1 MAEDRR
7 GSTARRFGK
16 SVVFPMTA
24 SHHPHSPQLPP
35 RPLRRQTPAHRQGRN
50 HQGLDRQNRCWLE
63 AYANCHDP
71 VSRLHWRNR
80 LVEANLGLVHSVA
93 ARFVGIT
100 QLPYSDLVQV
110 GCQGLI
116 RAVEAFDG
124 RRARC
129 LSTFAIP
136 YVRGAIRHELR
147 DRESSIRLPRP
158 LWELRHRLRRLQE
171 ERRAQGEAPL
181 GREGLASALGCT
193 PGELEEA
200 EGLREVAHPLS
211 LDALQCGSGDSDG
224 LTTWLDQLA
233 DPRSL
238 PPEHPTAAP
247 SRCAGLRSDQA
258 NWLRL
263 QLTQLEPLQRELV
276 VARVVVGCSW
286 VELGRQHGLHPRMAE
301 RRCNAALRHLKA
313 LAEGWRDPPGSCS
326 GSGVSGNEASSEQEA
341 LRPGV

>member
-1 MAEDRR
+1 M
-7 GSTARRFGK
+7 ARRFQK
-16 SVVFPMTA
+16 SVSFPMTA
-24 SHHPHSPQLPP
+24 SPTAPRHPLPHSPLLPP
-35 RPLRRQTPAHRQGRN
+35 RPLRRQSPAHRPE
-50 HQGLDRQNRCWLE
+50 RQNRCWLE
-63 AYANCHDP
+63 AYASASDP
-71 VSRLHWRNR
+71 HTRLHWRNR

-93 ARFVGIT
+93 ARFAGLT
-100 QLPYSDLVQV
+100 QLPYGDLVQV

-147 DRESSIRLPRP
+147 DRESWIRLPRP

-171 ERRAQGEAPL
+171 ERRVQGLAPL
-181 GREGLASALGCT
+181 GREGLARALGCT
-193 PGELEEA
+193 AEALEEA
-200 EGLREVAHPLS
+200 EGLREAGQPLS
-211 LDALQCGSGDSDG
+211 LDALQGGGGDADG

-238 PPEHPTAAP
+238 PLQPPTADP
-247 SRCAGLRSDQA
+247 SSAGRRAQA
-258 NWLRL
+258 SWLRH
-263 QLTQLEPLQRELV
+263 QLSHLDPLQRDLV
-276 VARVVVGCSW
+276 VARIVVGCSW

-313 LAEGWRDPPGSCS
+313 LAQGWGEDLSPG
-326 GSGVSGNEASSEQEA
+326 A
-341 LRPGV
+341 

>member
-1 MAEDRR
+1 
-7 GSTARRFGK
+7 
-16 SVVFPMTA
+16 MTA
-24 SHHPHSPQLPP
+24 SSPSPRHPLPHSPLRAP
-35 RPLRRQTPAHRQGRN
+35 RPLRRQTPAHRPGRN

-63 AYANCHDP
+63 AYANSPDP
-71 VSRLHWRNR
+71 VTRLHWRNR

-100 QLPYSDLVQV
+100 QMPYGDLVQV

-147 DRESSIRLPRP
+147 DRESWIRLPRP
-158 LWELRHRLRRLQE
+158 LWELRQRLRRLQE
-171 ERRAQGEAPL
+171 ERRAQGLAPL
-181 GREGLASALGCT
+181 GREGLASALSCT
-193 PGELEEA
+193 PGELVEA
-200 EGLREVAHPLS
+200 EGLRELGQPLS
-211 LDALQCGSGDSDG
+211 LDALQCGGGDADG

-238 PPEHPTAAP
+238 PSQLPAAAP
-247 SRCAGLRSDQA
+247 TCGDALRRAQVG
-258 NWLRL
+258 WLRH
-263 QLTQLEPLQRELV
+263 QLNHLDPLQRDLLQG
-276 VARVVVGCSW
+276 RVVVGCSW

-301 RRCNAALRHLKA
+301 RRCNAALRQLKA
-313 LAEGWRDPPGSCS
+313 LAEGWQHSPGSASASAS
-326 GSGVSGNEASSEQEA
+326 GGSGNEGAPETEA
-341 LRPGV
+341 LRPGA